1 MRENA
6 LPAGAMGGAKMGE
19 PPVREI
25 SAPSMSMP
33 SIAADSDE
41 EAQSV
46 AGTRALREG
55 PDLERRYPLALA
67 LYALLAALVW
77 FTMDASKIV
86 VLGRPV
92 ELRLVPLI
100 VIGGLALRTV
110 LARQA
115 ERVRRQGAKDSY

>member
-6 LPAGAMGGAKMGE
+6 LPYAGPDARMGE
-19 PPVREI
+19 PQTQ
-25 SAPSMSMP
+25 SAQAIP
-33 SIAADSDE
+33 AGSDE
-41 EAQSV
+41 EAQAGV
-46 AGTRALREG
+46 GTRALREG

-92 ELRLVPLI
+92 EVRLVPLI
-100 VIGGLALRTV
+100 IIGGFALRTM

-115 ERVRRQGAKDSY
+115 ERIRRQGEKGSF